1 MTCSKIYIAILL
13 KLWYNIFIIDN
24 NTANHYSFNSTKPN
38 KRALPE
44 KVFIGSVSGR

>member
-1 MTCSKIYIAILL
+1 MTCSNKNIAILL

-24 NTANHYSFNSTKPN
+24 NTANQYSFNSTKPN